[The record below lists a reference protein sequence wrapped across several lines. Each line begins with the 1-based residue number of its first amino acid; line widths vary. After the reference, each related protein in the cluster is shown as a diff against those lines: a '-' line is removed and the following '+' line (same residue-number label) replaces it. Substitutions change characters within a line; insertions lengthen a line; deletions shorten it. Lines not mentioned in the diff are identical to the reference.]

1 MRLSF
6 CLTLILLLAMPVLA
20 QDQPPPQAPRWRI
33 GDDLIGTS
41 WRAET
46 IRGEPV
52 EDPTKATIDF
62 LPGDH
67 VRGQVA
73 CNRYVGPFASRAD
86 RITFGPLRISRL
98 KCGSGTPLQVT
109 FIDMLHRASRVVL
122 DDDRLELQPV
132 NGPPSRFVR
141 RVE

>member
-6 CLTLILLLAMPVLA
+6 CLFLLLLAVPVLA
-20 QDQPPPQAPRWRI
+20 QEQPAPDAPRWRI
-33 GDDLIGTS
+33 GDDLVGTS

-52 EDPTKATIDF
+52 ADPSTATIDF

-86 RITFGPLRISRL
+86 RVTFGPLRVSRL
-98 KCGSGTPLQVT
+98 KCGSAAPLQMT
-109 FIDMLHRASRVVL
+109 FLDMLQRASRAVL
-122 DDDRLELQPV
+122 VEDRLELQPV
-132 NGPPSRFVR
+132 QGPSSRFVR
-141 RVE
+141 RTE